1 MSNGTV
7 EVHLCTITQSKHA
20 KNKYFFVKTGIS
32 HIVKRLKLVCVFAI
46 GLSQF
51 MTSPYGRRIREKHL
65 LGSELAFVNVY
76 LILDHVPKY
85 SITQSLHPYN
95 PFKLDAGISR
105 N

>member
-1 MSNGTV
+1 MHDV
-7 EVHLCTITQSKHA
+7 A
-20 KNKYFFVKTGIS
+20 
-32 HIVKRLKLVCVFAI
+32 
-46 GLSQF
+46 
-51 MTSPYGRRIREKHL
+51 IREANTGEAIL

>member
-7 EVHLCTITQSKHA
+7 EVHLCTVRRVNMQKIICCKNRNITHCQTA
-20 KNKYFFVKTGIS
+20 KIS
-32 HIVKRLKLVCVFAI
+32 LRLRYRAVPIHDVA
-46 GLSQF
+46 
-51 MTSPYGRRIREKHL
+51 IREKHL
-65 LGSELAFVNVY
+65 LGSELAFVNFY

-85 SITQSLHPYN
+85 SITQSLHLYN